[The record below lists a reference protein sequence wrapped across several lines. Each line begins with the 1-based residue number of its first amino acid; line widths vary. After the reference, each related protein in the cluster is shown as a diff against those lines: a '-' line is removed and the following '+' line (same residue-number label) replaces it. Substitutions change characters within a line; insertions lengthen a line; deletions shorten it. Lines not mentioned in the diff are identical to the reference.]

1 MNPTL
6 QGSAQ
11 KTEEGGLRWM
21 LAFVTCMS
29 RLVVHRDAFF
39 TQVMDKLNGTEW
51 DENRLPGQL
60 ASEFFLL

>member
-1 MNPTL
+1 
-6 QGSAQ
+6 
-11 KTEEGGLRWM
+11 M

-51 DENRLPGQL
+51 DENRLTGQL